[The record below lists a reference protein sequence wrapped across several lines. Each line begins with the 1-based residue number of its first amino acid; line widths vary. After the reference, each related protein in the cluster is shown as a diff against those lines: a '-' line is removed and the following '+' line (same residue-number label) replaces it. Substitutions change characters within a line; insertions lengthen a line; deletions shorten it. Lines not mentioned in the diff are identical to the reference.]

1 MRTLAIAQQKGGTG
15 KTTTAA
21 AIGAGLLRKGERVLF
36 IDLDPQG
43 NLSYLFKAD
52 TAGATALDVLIGK
65 SSARKAARMLT
76 ADTDKGQG
84 AIITASPYLSGADAT
99 ITGAGREFRLA
110 EALRQISGLY
120 DFCIIDT
127 PPALGILTVNAMT
140 AANSVIIPCL
150 ADVFSIQATG
160 QIAATIA
167 GIKATSNPKLEI
179 SGILLT
185 RYTPRQIITRETSSV
200 LEGAART
207 IGTRIFNSRIRESV
221 SLREAQAMRQDIFTF
236 NPKSTGAADYA
247 ALIDEITTTETKER

>member
-1 MRTLAIAQQKGGTG
+1 MRILAIAQQKGGTG

-21 AIGAGLLRKGERVLF
+21 AIGGALLRRGERVLF

-43 NLSYLFKAD
+43 NLSYLLGADQTQHTTQELLTGKA
-52 TAGATALDVLIGK
+52 
-65 SSARKAARMLT
+65 SPRKAPQFLAT
-76 ADTDKGQG
+76 EQAGQG
-84 AIITASPYLSGADAT
+84 AIIPASPFLSGADAT
-99 ITGAGREFRLA
+99 ITGTGREFRLL

-127 PPALGILTVNAMT
+127 PPALGILTVNALT
-140 AANSVIIPCL
+140 AADSVIIPCL

-167 GIKATSNPKLEI
+167 GIKASSNPNLKI
-179 SGILLT
+179 SGVLLT
-185 RYTPRQIITRETSSV
+185 RYTPRQIITRETSAV
-200 LEGAART
+200 LEEAART

-221 SLREAQAMRQDIFTF
+221 SIREAHALRQDIFTF

-247 ALIDEITTTETKER
+247 ALIDEITTTETKEI